1 MASTYSTNL
10 AIELIGIGEQSG
22 VWGTTTNNNL
32 GTLLEQ
38 SISGNVTQAITDG
51 ADTTIT
57 IPSGTT
63 GVARNIAIEMTGA
76 LTATRNLIVPA
87 NKKLYFIFNNT
98 TGGFAVTVKVT
109 GQTGVS
115 VPNGAK
121 IALVSNGTDVVSLL
135 NYMASLTLGA
145 ALPVASGG
153 TGITALGTGVATA
166 LGINVGSA
174 GAFVTFNG
182 AGGTPS
188 SMTATNLTGT
198 ATSLNIGGNAAT
210 ASAIAVG
217 GITGLGTGV
226 ATALAVNV
234 GSAGAFVTFNGA
246 GGTPSSMTATNLTG
260 TASGLTAGSASA
272 VALGGITGLGTGIAT
287 ALAVNVGTAGAPVI
301 NGGVL
306 GTPSSGTL
314 TNCTFPTLNQNTT
327 GTAAGLSVTLAI
339 ASGGTG
345 ATSASTART
354 SLDVPSN
361 AGSGASGTWSINVT
375 GNAATATSA
384 TSATNATNATNAST
398 VTTNANLT
406 GAIVTSSGNA
416 TTVNMSPITNSLGA
430 DVALSNTALYFD
442 GPSVAQGA
450 SGTWFVSGSV
460 TVGDGTG
467 SQQFYGKLWDGTT
480 LIASGYTQSSASA
493 ETMQLSLSGYISSP
507 AGNLRISVREPAATS
522 GFIKYSA
529 TGEGKDSTITAIR
542 IA

>member
-1 MASTYSTNL
+1 MASTYSQNL
-10 AIELIGIGEQSG
+10 ALELIGTGEQSG
-22 VWGTTTNNNL
+22 VWGTTTNNNF

-63 GVARNIAIEMTGA
+63 GVARNMAIEMTGA

-87 NKKLYFIFNNT
+87 NKKLYFIYNNT

-109 GQTGVS
+109 GQNGVS

-234 GSAGAFVTFNGA
+234 GLAGAFVTFNGA

-272 VALGGITGLGTGIAT
+272 VALGGITGFGTGVAT

-301 NGGVL
+301 NGGAL
-306 GTPSSGTL
+306 GTPSNGTL

-327 GTAAGLSVTLAI
+327 GTAAGLSVTLAVS
-339 ASGGTG
+339 SGGTG
-345 ATSASTART
+345 ASSTTAYAVYAGNSAGTGFSTIAPSTSGNILTSNGTNWASSAPAAVVSSLTGTANQIT
-354 SLDVPSN
+354 VSAATGAVTISIPSN
-361 AGSGASGTWSINVT
+361 
-375 GNAATATSA
+375 GNGYGVR
-384 TSATNATNATNAST
+384 T
-398 VTTNANLT
+398 V
-406 GAIVTSSGNA
+406 SS
-416 TTVNMSPITNSLGA
+416 
-430 DVALSNTALYFD
+430 
-442 GPSVAQGA
+442 
-450 SGTWFVSGSV
+450 
-460 TVGDGTG
+460 
-467 SQQFYGKLWDGTT
+467 
-480 LIASGYTQSSASA
+480 SSASGGSDGDIWY
-493 ETMQLSLSGYISSP
+493 QI
-507 AGNLRISVREPAATS
+507 
-522 GFIKYSA
+522 
-529 TGEGKDSTITAIR
+529 
-542 IA
+542 